1 MTVRER
7 RPPRSA
13 NPAARE
19 RSPRQSALGDSAPR
33 TAPGAFV
40 YTVSQLAAEAR
51 IVVEERF
58 GRIWIEGEVSNY
70 RAYASGHWYFSL
82 KDERARVRCVMFA
95 SRNRF
100 VRFRLADG
108 ARVVLAGRLSIYEA
122 NGDFQ
127 AVVDHVELAGEG
139 ALRAAFER
147 LKAKLAAA
155 GLFAE
160 ERKRP
165 LPAFPRHIA
174 VVSSRAGAA
183 LRDVLSVLRRRFPC
197 VRVTCFDVAVQ
208 GLEAPPQI
216 LGALQRAERMRHP
229 PEVIIVAR
237 GGGSLEDLAA
247 FNDEAVVRR
256 IAACRI
262 PVVSAV
268 GHETD
273 FTLADFAADKR
284 APTPSAAA
292 ELVTPDAAE
301 TLARVIRL
309 RRTLAARFAHRL
321 RVEQRMLAGVEK
333 RLVHPRRLLEQRM
346 LRTDELQ
353 ARMAAAMQLRL
364 AQSRTRLTHQRSLL
378 ARTSPAAR
386 VAAAWERVAGLQR
399 RLGGGIRA
407 RLDRAGGSFAAV
419 ARALAAVGPQATLK
433 RGFAIVARPDGTRWG
448 RPLTSVADA
457 TSGETVVAHL
467 RDGHVRAT
475 VQGVSATP
483 KAENDDA

>member
-1 MTVRER
+1 M
-7 RPPRSA
+7 
-13 NPAARE
+13 
-19 RSPRQSALGDSAPR
+19 
-33 TAPGAFV
+33 
-40 YTVSQLAAEAR
+40 YTVSQLTAEAR

-58 GRIWIEGEVSNY
+58 GRVWIEGEVSNH
-70 RAYASGHWYFSL
+70 RPYASGHWYFSL

-108 ARVVLAGRLSIYEA
+108 ARVVVAGRLSIYEA
-122 NGDFQ
+122 SGDFQ
-127 AVVDHVELAGEG
+127 VVVDHMELAGEG
-139 ALRAAFER
+139 ALRAAFEQ

-208 GLEAPPQI
+208 GLEAPAQI
-216 LGALQRAERMRHP
+216 LGALQRAEGMRHP
-229 PEVIIVAR
+229 PDVIVVAR

-273 FTLADFAADKR
+273 VTLADFAADKR

-301 TLARVIRL
+301 TLARIAHL
-309 RRTLAARFAHRL
+309 RRAIVGRFTARL
-321 RVEQRMLAGVEK
+321 RVEQRLLAAAEK

-346 LRTDELQ
+346 LRADELET
-353 ARMAAAMQLRL
+353 RLAAAMRARL
-364 AQSRTRLTHQRSLL
+364 AQARTRLAHQHTLL
-378 ARTSPAAR
+378 ARASPAVR
-386 VAAAWERVAGLQR
+386 VAAARE
-399 RLGGGIRA
+399 RLGGLHRRLVGGTRA
-407 RLDRAGGSFAAV
+407 RVDRARGIFAAV
-419 ARALAAVGPQATLK
+419 ARALDAVAPRATLG
-433 RGFAIVARPDGTRWG
+433 RGFAIVAKPDGSRWG
-448 RPLTSVADA
+448 KLLTSVADA
-457 TSGETVVAHL
+457 TPGETVVAHL
-467 RDGHVRAT
+467 RDGSLRTTVQSVRAT
-475 VQGVSATP
+475 P
-483 KAENDDA
+483 KPADDDS

>member
-1 MTVRER
+1 M
-7 RPPRSA
+7 
-13 NPAARE
+13 
-19 RSPRQSALGDSAPR
+19 
-33 TAPGAFV
+33 

-127 AVVDHVELAGEG
+127 VVVDHVELAGEG

-183 LRDVLSVLRRRFPC
+183 LRDVLSVLRRRFPG

-208 GLEAPPQI
+208 GLEAPGQI

-273 FTLADFAADKR
+273 VTLADFAADKR

-301 TLARVIRL
+301 MLARVNRL
-309 RRTLAARFAHRL
+309 RRALAARFAGKL
-321 RVEQRMLAGVEK
+321 RTERRMLAGVEK

-353 ARMAAAMQLRL
+353 ARLAAAMRLRL
-364 AQSRTRLTHQRSLL
+364 AQSRTRLTHQGTLL
-378 ARTSPAAR
+378 ARTNPAAR
-386 VAAAWERVAGLQR
+386 VAAARERVAGLQR
-399 RLGGGIRA
+399 RLVGGVRA
-407 RLDRAGGSFAAV
+407 RLDRARGLFAAV
-419 ARALAAVGPQATLK
+419 DRALAAVGPEDTLK
-433 RGFAIVARPDGTRWG
+433 RGFAIVAKLDGSRWG
-448 RPLTSVADA
+448 RPVTSVADA
-457 TSGETVVAHL
+457 KSGETVVAHL
-467 RDGHVRAT
+467 RDGRVRAT
-475 VQGVSATP
+475 VQSVNATL
-483 KAENDDA
+483 KAEDDDA